1 MIIQGVDNMAK
12 FEKEIKILDID
23 VKNMKEKLENIGAE
37 NKGKKEQKIYVYDVP
52 TLYYRYLEIRELL
65 KIDSPILVNTNIK
78 KLEVLIREF
87 KDLVN
92 DEDLNGLIKKYDLNS
107 LEEILTKPVSRIVEF
122 LDDKD
127 TEELFDQ
134 LKINP
139 NKWIRLR
146 QSNDKSVL
154 TSKHILEKDT
164 SYFQNVL
171 ETEFEVSSLKEAN
184 LFLESIGIAKRSYQ
198 EKIRYSY
205 VYKNAEIEI
214 DVWPLIKPY
223 MEIECDDEDVINE
236 IVEKLE
242 LNNKEIV
249 SLNTEQL
256 YKRIGID
263 VHSMSELKF

>member
-1 MIIQGVDNMAK
+1 MAK
-12 FEKEIKILDID
+12 FEKEIKVLDID
-23 VKNMKEKLENIGAE
+23 VENIKEKLEKIGAE
-37 NKGKKEQKIYVYDVP
+37 NKGKKDQKIYVYDIP

-65 KIDSPILVNTNIK
+65 KVDSPILVNTNMK
-78 KLEVLIREF
+78 KLEILIREF
-87 KDLVN
+87 KDLISEN
-92 DEDLNGLIKKYDLNS
+92 DLN
-107 LEEILTKPVSRIVEF
+107 EILKNYNLSNVDDILKKSVQEIVEF
-122 LDDKD
+122 LNDDAIED
-127 TEELFDQ
+127 LFNQ

-164 SYFQNVL
+164 SNFQSVL
-171 ETEFEVSSLKEAN
+171 ETEFEVSSLEEAN
-184 LFLESIGIAKRSYQ
+184 LFLESIGIARRSYQ

-205 VYKNAEIEI
+205 VYKSAEIEI
-214 DVWPLIKPY
+214 DIWPLIKPY
-223 MEIECDDEDVINE
+223 MEIECEDETIMDE
-236 IVEKLE
+236 IIEKLE
-242 LNNKEIV
+242 LSNNEIV

>member
-1 MIIQGVDNMAK
+1 MSK
-12 FEKEIKILDID
+12 FEKEIKVLDINVD
-23 VKNMKEKLENIGAE
+23 NIKEKLEKLGAE
-37 NKGKKEQKIYVYDVP
+37 NKGKKDQKIYVYDIP

-65 KIDSPILVNTNIK
+65 KVDSPILVNTNIK

-92 DEDLNGLIKKYDLNS
+92 SEDLEDLNKKYELNS
-107 LEEILTKPVSRIVEF
+107 LEEILNKSIQEITKF

-127 TEELFDQ
+127 TESLFTK

-139 NKWIRLR
+139 NKWVRLR
-146 QSNDKSVL
+146 QSNNKSVL
-154 TSKHILEKDT
+154 TSKHILEKNT
-164 SYFQNVL
+164 SNFQNVI
-171 ETEFEVSSLKEAN
+171 ETEFEVSDLEEAN
-184 LFLESIGIAKRSYQ
+184 LFLESIGIARRSYQ

-205 VYKNAEIEI
+205 IYKSAEIEI
-214 DVWPLIKPY
+214 DIWPLIKPY
-223 MEIECDDEDVINE
+223 MEIECDDENIINE
-236 IVEKLE
+236 IIEKLE
-242 LNNKEIV
+242 LNNYEIV